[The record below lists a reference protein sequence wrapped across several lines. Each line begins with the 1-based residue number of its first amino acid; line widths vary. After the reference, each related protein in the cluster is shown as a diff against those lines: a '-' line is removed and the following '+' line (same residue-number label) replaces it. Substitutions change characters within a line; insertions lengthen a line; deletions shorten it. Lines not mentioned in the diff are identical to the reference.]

1 MPVIAIDGP
10 AGAGKS
16 TVARVVAAK
25 LGLQYLDTGA
35 MYRSVALAAL
45 RAGCDPEDSGGVAS
59 VAALAAI
66 ELGPADI
73 VELDGEDVTDAI
85 RTEAVSRA
93 VSSVAAHP
101 DVRREMVRRQ
111 RAWLDENGGGV
122 LEGRD
127 IGTVVVPEAEVK
139 VFLVADLSER
149 ARRHEIAHGEG
160 VAGDIVRRDTADA
173 GRKVSPMKRADD
185 AVEIDTTHMTVDDV
199 VAAIIELVER

>member
-16 TVARVVAAK
+16 TVARVVASK

-45 RAGCDPEDSGGVAS
+45 RAGCDPSDAER
-59 VAALAAI
+59 VAAVAVSAAI
-66 ELGPADI
+66 ELRPAE
-73 VELDGEDVTDAI
+73 VVVLDGDDVTDAI
-85 RTEAVSRA
+85 RTEEVSRA
-93 VSSVAAHP
+93 VSSVAANP
-101 DVRREMVRRQ
+101 DVRKEMVRRQ
-111 RAWLDENGGGV
+111 RQWLDANGGGV

-149 ARRHEIAHGEG
+149 ARRHGLAHGEG

-185 AVEIDTTHMTVDDV
+185 AVEIDTTHMTIDDV